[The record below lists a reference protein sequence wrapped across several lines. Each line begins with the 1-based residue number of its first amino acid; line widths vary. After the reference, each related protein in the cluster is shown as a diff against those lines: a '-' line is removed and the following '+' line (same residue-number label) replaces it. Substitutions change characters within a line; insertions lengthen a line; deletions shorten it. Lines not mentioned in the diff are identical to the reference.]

1 MIRDRMP
8 RRIALLLPLLLLG
21 GCAPTNTGGVDTGKF
36 TGAEKA
42 VATTLDDLA
51 DAGQKRDGSRV
62 CADLLSKRLVDKLDS
77 GGGSCQTTLDDQLDD
92 ADVFTM
98 DVAKDAITVNGNR
111 ATALVRSEFDGHKQP
126 RTLHLVLEGRRWKLD
141 GISR

>member
-1 MIRDRMP
+1 MIRHRMP
-8 RRIALLLPLLLLG
+8 RRIALLVPLLLLG
-21 GCAPTNTGGVDTGKF
+21 GCAPANTGGVDTGNF

-51 DAGQKRDGSRV
+51 DAGKKRDGARV
-62 CADLLSKRLVDKLDS
+62 CADLLSKRLVDRLDG

-111 ATALVRSEFDGHKQP
+111 AQAQVRSEFDGKKQD
-126 RTLHLVLEGRRWKLD
+126 RTLHLVLEGRRWRLD

>member
-1 MIRDRMP
+1 MIRHRMP
-8 RRIALLLPLLLLG
+8 RRIALLMPLLLLG
-21 GCAPTNTGGVDTGKF
+21 GCAPANTGGVDTGTF

-51 DAGQKRDGSRV
+51 DAGQKRDGGRV
-62 CADLLSKRLVDKLDS
+62 CADLLSKRLVDRLDS
-77 GGGSCQTTLDDQLDD
+77 GGGGCQTTLDDQLDD

-111 ATALVRSEFDGHKQP
+111 ADAQVRSEFDGNKQP